1 MHPMPREPKTTDTM
15 RRAPPAAMEDDQPM
29 SAAQAALLKRLA
41 VEAYEPDAF
50 RPQITSA
57 EAQRRI
63 DTLAAKLALLS
74 EPPHTQ

>member
-1 MHPMPREPKTTDTM
+1 MPRQPKTAATK
-15 RRAPPAAMEDDQPM
+15 RRAPPPEAIGDDRPM
-29 SAAQAALLKRLA
+29 SATQAALLKRLSI
-41 VEAYEPDAF
+41 EAYEPEAF
-50 RPQITSA
+50 RAQITRA

>member
-1 MHPMPREPKTTDTM
+1 MPSEPKTTDTT
-15 RRAPPAAMEDDQPM
+15 RHAPPPAAMADDQPM
-29 SAAQAALLKRLA
+29 SATQAALLKRLSI
-41 VEAYEPDAF
+41 EAYEPDAF
-50 RPQITSA
+50 RPEITGA